1 LKLLKALEEAGYL
14 TPTNVQVLAHYAQ
27 KWGVTSYEA
36 LLQTHVM
43 AEHSVA
49 DAIAEVFKLDRLYS
63 FDATDV
69 ELDAL
74 SLLAYVDAQEHQCFV
89 PNRDED
95 GTLQACILNPLDERV
110 MAFLNRSLQRY
121 RLVILD
127 KRLMA
132 RSIEEAYPLELQIPT
147 VLGLS

>member
-1 LKLLKALEEAGYL
+1 MKLLKALEEAGYL